1 MDERTVLVTGATGY
15 VGGRLVPLLLRR
27 GYRVRCMAR
36 DPRKLAGR
44 WDPHVTQEG
53 QLEIVPGDVLRPET
67 LPEALR
73 GVDVA
78 YYLIHAM
85 GDGEKGFVERE
96 KQSALE
102 FARIAA
108 EQHVRRILYLG
119 GLGRRDIETSPHLR
133 SRHQTGDLLR
143 TGAVPVTELRAA
155 VIVGAGSA
163 SFEMLRH
170 LTEKLPIMVC
180 PRWIETR
187 TQPISIDDTLAYL
200 IAALETPATAG
211 RILDIG
217 GPDVLTYR
225 QMMQTYAAV
234 KGIHRIIITVP
245 VLTPRLSAYW
255 VNLMTPIPA
264 SIAFPL
270 IEGLKTET
278 ICENDDAQR
287 LMPIPL
293 MPFHEAVE
301 RAIRDTDELEIPTR
315 WTGAQRGAVP
325 PGFDPVAIPARRL
338 LQDQRI
344 VQTPASAQ
352 ALRVALAR
360 IGGTVGWYYADWLWA
375 IRGAIDRTLGGVG
388 LRRGRRHP
396 LHIAVGDA
404 IDFWRVEEYT
414 PERMRLRAEMKVPG
428 RAWLEFQIRDNAG
441 GGRELVQTAYYDP
454 GSLWGKLYWYAL
466 IPLHYFVFR
475 GMAAGIVRWAEAH
488 EPQS

>member
-1 MDERTVLVTGATGY
+1 MQKPTVLVTGATGY
-15 VGGRLVPLLLRR
+15 VGGRLVPLLLRQ
-27 GYRVRCMAR
+27 GHRVRCMAR
-36 DPRKLAGR
+36 DPRKLDGR
-44 WDPHVTQEG
+44 WDADITHEG
-53 QLEIVPGDVLRPET
+53 QLEIVPGDVLKPET

-85 GDGEKGFVERE
+85 GDGARGFVERE

-108 EQHVRRILYLG
+108 EQNVRRILYLG
-119 GLGRRDIETSPHLR
+119 GLGRREIETSAHLR

-143 TGAVPVTELRAA
+143 TGTVPVTELRAA
-155 VIVGAGSA
+155 MIVGAGSA

-187 TQPISIDDTLAYL
+187 SQPISIDDTLAYL

-225 QMMQTYAAV
+225 EMMLTYAAV
-234 KGIHRIIITVP
+234 KGLHRIIVTVP
-245 VLTPRLSAYW
+245 VLTPHLSAYW

-278 ICENDDAQR
+278 ICENDAAQR

-293 MPFHEAVE
+293 MPFRESVE
-301 RAIRDTDELEIPTR
+301 HAIRDTDALEIPTR
-315 WTGAQRGAVP
+315 WTGAQQGAVP
-325 PGFDPVAIPARRL
+325 QSFDPAAIPAQGL
-338 LQDQRI
+338 LHDQRI
-344 VQTPASAQ
+344 VSTPATAQ
-352 ALRVALAR
+352 ALRLALAR
-360 IGGTVGWYYADWLWA
+360 IGGHVGWYYADWLWA
-375 IRGAIDRTLGGVG
+375 IRGGMDRALGGVG

-396 LHIAVGDA
+396 HLVAVGDA

-428 RAWLEFQIRDNAG
+428 RAWLEFQIRNNPS
-441 GGRELVQTAYYDP
+441 GGRDLVQTAYYEP
-454 GSLWGKLYWYAL
+454 GSLWGRLYWYAL
-466 IPLHYFVFR
+466 VPLHFFVFR
-475 GMAAGIVRWAEAH
+475 GMAAGIVRWAEGH
-488 EPQS
+488 EPQ